1 MKWAAAGREETM
13 EQLSRTGNTLA
24 SCPLLSTPIRDI
36 KGSMCVYV
44 CVYTHRMNK
53 RVLTRSEEE
62 KKEGGGLRA
71 SVCVCECVC
80 ALWGTHACTHSLLCL
95 CTMLSRK
102 IFHDDK
108 LMGSEST
115 ALLHFN
121 YFLWIF

>member
-71 SVCVCECVC
+71 SVCVSACVHSG
-80 ALWGTHACTHSLLCL
+80 AHTHAHTPSFVSALC
-95 CTMLSRK
+95 
-102 IFHDDK
+102 
-108 LMGSEST
+108 
-115 ALLHFN
+115 
-121 YFLWIF
+121 